1 MGCYQAEPLDLRH
14 EGEVFYL
21 NTDRD
26 VENAR
31 DFFRVPGRDTC
42 RSLDPRLIDV
52 VRDIHME
59 LDRPP
64 LQPKG
69 VQPLGDVYAPEND
82 RIRPQTYCKGYSSIY
97 PGDIQYYLD
106 PSISQA
112 YDDPVFVQRSAVVPF
127 VFQDPMG
134 GMKPQYDRIPLFQN
148 NINSSAY
155 TSDQD
160 QMSYRED
167 LIARQSRKMNQS
179 DFSIYTAHFPS
190 STLTGKYP

>member
-1 MGCYQAEPLDLRH
+1 MSCYAAEPIDI
-14 EGEVFYL
+14 EKNKNNVIYL

-31 DFFRVPGRDTC
+31 DFFLVPGRDTC

-64 LQPKG
+64 LQPRG
-69 VQPLGDVYAPEND
+69 VQPLRDVYAQDND
-82 RIRPQTYCKGYSSIY
+82 RVRPQTYRGGYASIY
-97 PGDIQYYLD
+97 PGDVQYYLD
-106 PSISQA
+106 PSLAQA
-112 YDDPVFVQRSAVVPF
+112 YDSPVYVQRSAVVPF

-134 GMKPQYDRIPLFQN
+134 GMKPQYDRLPLFDN
-148 NINSSAY
+148 NISSSAY
-155 TSDQD
+155 TFDQD

-167 LIARQSRKMNQS
+167 LISRQSRKMNQS
-179 DFSIYTAHFPS
+179 DFSIYSGHFPS
-190 STLTGKYP
+190 SLLP